1 MANDTRDSDMVFQ
14 KKKIEKVKL
23 LITSLRISVSS
34 YKQYDLEYVV
44 SILRGPAA

>member
-1 MANDTRDSDMVFQ
+1 MTQEILTWFFK

-34 YKQYDLEYVV
+34 YKQHDLEYVV